1 MVSVTGDLGINVTE
15 ETDHVLS
22 DSPADTSATQD
33 ALRAQKARWLRQ
45 VASVPNLHAGKH
57 EMFPRTLE
65 LLQLIA
71 SGAATDLDIHPQ
83 LSSGEYSMT
92 WRKVA
97 GALRSMGLIENRKGS
112 LELTAD
118 GVQFIADKSPSR
130 LAALM
135 ADRVRLFAEVLGLL
149 IQAPLTV
156 EQANAKLVATY
167 NLDWTTVNNTRLRM
181 TWLEVLGLTEWLA
194 DRKQTAT
201 QEGRELFTTW
211 ETVSSEA
218 LTFNT
223 EQFVAN
229 IPDAPTE
236 IAALLD
242 RLSTNAGEQEARK
255 TYNIWVPSPA
265 SDPNKV
271 ENLKVCISAAADPI
285 QKEEFLQFIGNRFEL
300 KRSSVDSMLPFMR
313 AAGLL
318 HEVRRGVF
326 TATPAAKAWLATGS
340 AIDFIRI
347 LHGNIRFV
355 GELLRSSTAN
365 VPRTYVYSEGAR
377 YGMNKEKVRWLI
389 AFLVDAGL
397 LVETSW
403 SSVQATPTGRRLIES
418 LPLAEPSLVP
428 ESVPDPGQ
436 TEPSGVVHARTE
448 ASDIA
453 ADLVRSAAD
462 PSSDGK
468 ASGAAFE
475 AFLERAFQHMGFQTQ
490 RISGSGDTD
499 VLVQWHDTAGVLR
512 TAIVDGKSSASGY
525 IAHGNVN
532 EFAIGTHKDKHS
544 AEFAAIVAPS
554 FRGDTITKAAQA
566 KGWVLVT
573 ASELGDLVL
582 STESLGLRPSELG
595 MIFEASDGRSRLT
608 DLIDTRQRELDIIT
622 LVIARLKAELEMEEP
637 FSPRDVSLLE
647 RTSELAPSVDE
658 LLETFAL
665 LNRLD
670 PAIVQRIEESS
681 DPRYS
686 TYRLGDV
693 KPAAVRLRAL
703 AAALERGL

>member
-1 MVSVTGDLGINVTE
+1 MTE
-15 ETDHVLS
+15 ETEHVPA
-22 DSPADTSATQD
+22 DSPTVTSAAQD

-45 VASVPNLHAGKH
+45 AASVPNLHAGKQ
-57 EMFPRTLE
+57 EMFPRTIE
-65 LLQLIA
+65 LLQLIS
-71 SGAATDLDIHPQ
+71 SGAATDLDIYPQ
-83 LSSGEYSMT
+83 LSSGEYSLT

-97 GALRSMGLIENRKGS
+97 AALRPMGLVENRKGT
-112 LELTAD
+112 LELTED
-118 GVQFIADKSPSR
+118 GAQLLADKSRSR
-130 LAALM
+130 LATLM

-149 IQAPLTV
+149 VQTPLTV
-156 EQANAKLVATY
+156 EEANAQIVEAY
-167 NLDWTTVNNTRLRM
+167 NLDWTSVNNIRLRM

-194 DRKQTAT
+194 DRKQAAT
-201 QEGRELFTTW
+201 QEGREVFATW
-211 ETVSSEA
+211 ETVSPEA
-218 LTFNT
+218 FTSNT
-223 EQFVAN
+223 ERFAAD
-229 IPDAPTE
+229 IPEAPAE
-236 IAALLD
+236 IIVLLD
-242 RLSTNAGEQEARK
+242 RLLTNAEAQEQRK

-271 ENLKVCISAAADPI
+271 ENLKVCIAAAADPI
-285 QKEEFLQFIGNRFEL
+285 RKEEFLGFIASRFEL

-318 HEVRRGVF
+318 QEVRRGVF

-347 LHGNIRFV
+347 LHGNMRFV
-355 GELLRSSTAN
+355 GELLRSATAN
-365 VPRTYVYSEGAR
+365 VPRTYVYTEGAR

-397 LVETSW
+397 LEETSW

-418 LPLAEPSLVP
+418 LPLAEPSVVP

-436 TEPSGVVHARTE
+436 TEPSAVVHAGTE

-453 ADLVRSAAD
+453 ADLVRTAAD
-462 PSSDGK
+462 PSADGK

-499 VLVQWHDTAGVLR
+499 VLVQWHDTAGALR
-512 TAIVDGKSSASGY
+512 TAIVDGKSSASGH
-525 IAHGNVN
+525 IAHGNIN

-544 AEFAAIVAPS
+544 AEFVAIVAPS
-554 FRGDTITKAAQA
+554 FRGDTVAKAAQG
-566 KGWVLVT
+566 KNWVLVT

-582 STESLGLRPSELG
+582 SAEALGLRPNELG
-595 MIFEASDGRSRLT
+595 MMFEAPDGRSRLT

-637 FSPRDVSLLE
+637 FSPRDVSLIE

-665 LNRLD
+665 LDRLD
-670 PAIVQRIEESS
+670 PTIVQRIEESP

-686 TYRLGDV
+686 TYRFGDV

-703 AAALERGL
+703 AAAIERGL